1 MAISNLDSTNGSQ
14 FGFTESASAE
24 GNGNHTGNFKV
35 NHYSFHN
42 PNEGRTSDL
51 EPPFQFNY
59 TNASNVGNSVSMSRF
74 SGGVLDLNVLIE
86 PYSGS
91 TLKPADKE
99 FAALMIN
106 VDDNT
111 PAAPSGDG
119 YSFIHCKG
127 SLTGSTA
134 LDKFQVSS
142 SGDVI
147 ASGNITA
154 FGTAFSSVSD
164 RNWKKDIQTFSGSL
178 DKLLELKPRKFKWK
192 KDNKED
198 YGFIAQ
204 EVEEILPHIVRDQG
218 FNKAGKGTGSE
229 KHKTID
235 YSKLTPYLVDTIQ
248 ELTKRIEKLEK
259 KVK

>member
-1 MAISNLDSTNGSQ
+1 VTD
-14 FGFTESASAE
+14 
-24 GNGNHTGNFKV
+24 
-35 NHYSFHN
+35 
-42 PNEGRTSDL
+42 GRTADL
-51 EPPFQFNY
+51 EPAFQFNY
-59 TNASNVGNSVSMSRF
+59 THASNHGNSVSMSRF

-86 PYSGS
+86 PKSGS

-99 FAALMIN
+99 FTALMIN

-111 PAAPSGDG
+111 EAAPSGDG

-204 EVEEILPHIVRDQG
+204 EVEEILPHIVRNQG
-218 FNKAGKGTGSE
+218 FNKAGKGTGGE